1 MRSVFQAR
9 TSELSFMLR
18 VSRIDGAGIGVFAL
32 HGIAKG
38 VWLEV
43 FPRGYESRKL
53 AGAQLPEALRSYC
66 TAKPNDVYAAPRAFN
81 RMSIGWYLNHS
92 ATPNAVW
99 DDDLNGYV
107 SARDIAEGEELLI
120 DYNLFEE
127 PDDKKAPY
135 YAPEGIRPASAR
147 E

>member
-1 MRSVFQAR
+1 MRHR
-9 TSELSFMLR
+9 TDEFSFMLR
-18 VSRIDGAGIGVFAL
+18 VSTIASAGIGVFAL

-43 FPRGYESRKL
+43 FPRGYRSRRFK
-53 AGAQLPEALRSYC
+53 ASELPASLRSYC

-92 ATPNAVW
+92 EAPNVLW
-99 DDDLNGYV
+99 DDDLDGYV
-107 SARDIAEGEELLI
+107 AARDIAEGEELFI

-127 PDDKKAPY
+127 PAEKKAPY
-135 YAPEGIRPASAR
+135 YATPTAAE

>member
-1 MRSVFQAR
+1 VLER
-9 TSELSFMLR
+9 TDEFSFMLR
-18 VSRIDGAGIGVFAL
+18 VSTISGAGIGVFAL

-43 FPRGYESRKL
+43 FPRGYQSRKFKV
-53 AGAQLPEALRSYC
+53 GELPAALRDYC
-66 TAKPNDVYAAPRAFN
+66 TAKANDVYAAPRSFN

-92 ATPNAVW
+92 PTPNVVW
-99 DDDLNGYV
+99 EDDLNGYV
-107 SARDIAEGEELLI
+107 SARDIAEGEELFI

-127 PDDKKAPY
+127 PDDKKSPF
-135 YAPEGIRPASAR
+135 YARPAVAA

>member
-1 MRSVFQAR
+1 MLHR
-9 TSELSFMLR
+9 TDEFSFMLR
-18 VSRIDGAGIGVFAL
+18 VSTISGAGIGVFAL

-43 FPRGYESRKL
+43 FPRGYQSRKFK
-53 AGAQLPEALRSYC
+53 ASELPESLRNYC

-92 ATPNAVW
+92 QTPNMHW

-107 SARDIAEGEELLI
+107 TARDIAEGEELFI

-127 PDDKKAPY
+127 PYDKKAPY
-135 YAPEGIRPASAR
+135 YAAPIAAE